1 MFTGIIEEMGMV
13 RSMTRAGKN
22 ARICIDS
29 RVCASGISIGDSIS
43 INGVCLTL
51 TDRQDSALF
60 FDVSSETLSL
70 SNLVRL
76 VPGDKVNLERALKQG
91 GRIGGH
97 FVTGHVDCVAE
108 IISKV
113 KKNDFVEFK
122 ISLPARFKA
131 YLAQKGSIA
140 IDGISLTVNNVSDA
154 NFTVMIIPHTL
165 SVTTLGFKQKG
176 DIVNLETDI
185 LAKYTL
191 NLASKANDQVIPAPG
206 LDRNFLTQH
215 GFM

>member
-13 RSMTRAGKN
+13 SNMTRAGKN

-97 FVTGHVDCVAE
+97 FVTGHVDCVVE

-113 KKNDFVEFK
+113 KKNDFVELK

-131 YLAQKGSIA
+131 FLAQKGSIA